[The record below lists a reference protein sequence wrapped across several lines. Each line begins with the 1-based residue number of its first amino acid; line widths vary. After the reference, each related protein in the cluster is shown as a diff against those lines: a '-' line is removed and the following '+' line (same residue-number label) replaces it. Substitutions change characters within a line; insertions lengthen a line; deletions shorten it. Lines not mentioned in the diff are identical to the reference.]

1 MAFRYNIRMKGRTVR
16 RAGSIA
22 CSVAFVFGLLLLAR
36 SYWRLDVI
44 AFEVSKQRAAFVASQ
59 LGRIY
64 VGIDGATNKT
74 GYVTRAVPAPAR
86 GKQSLENRTGFGGAM
101 GDGSASYIMVP

>member
-1 MAFRYNIRMKGRTVR
+1 MKGRTVR
-16 RAGSIA
+16 RGGSIA

-44 AFEVSKQRAAFVASQ
+44 AIKVSKTRAAFVASQ

-64 VGIDGATNKT
+64 VGIDRATNKT
-74 GYVTRAVPAPAR
+74 GYVTRAVPAR
-86 GKQSLENRTGFGGAM
+86 GKQSADNRTGFGGAV
-101 GDGSASYIMVP
+101 GDGSASYIIVPH